1 MNSYYGQP
9 PQREEN
15 NNLGTAIGLGLLGA
29 GAAAAF
35 GGPALLKNIKA
46 RRAKSQA
53 TGGPRGGQGGTTT
66 RDNPTAA
73 EVYGSLGT
81 EAKPTKGQVYDRVNR
96 QPRTDFEYQEYDFP
110 LRKASQRQTVVDT
123 DTGEIMARGGPTAY
137 YQQFEN
143 VPTGNTQT
151 PELYLSKF
159 LDSYLKSLPTKQ
171 ETTKGKSLA
180 IVPKVKT
187 AAYEEGSA
195 VDKLMKSLL
204 PEVNK
209 EAGQMTATESSRQTR
224 ALAKQDDLATQEAA
238 RGILSELKEKQAV
251 GTQVNPEKLARIE
264 VNRNK
269 DLQRIGG
276 YMSNVIESVVDED
289 MYDTTPS
296 AILQINNKAM
306 EGTLSADDVAA
317 FQQWSNTT
325 FKNDPTVLS
334 EINENIYGINDL
346 LAPKVKQ
353 SVGEQ
358 LKSKGLGMA
367 GMPGEGPL
375 QIDVGMGLINI
386 DSPAGVEILSNA
398 GVTPEQATSYWI
410 DKLKREGIIAEQPTT
425 LVQVQESREPQV
437 AVNAMETVNTAD
449 DQSDGRFLRNLQR
462 NEDVNM
468 AAVSEAVVDNKEAV
482 LDSRISD
489 ALRYLRGKE
498 IDTNFDYS
506 TEEAIQARQV
516 GQRFE
521 TLQSLGNQVIDEVQ
535 PGTPTT
541 TTSAQR
547 FFTNERDEIASLLGE
562 QGISMTPGNIEK
574 ELALRL
580 GSEAYKYGPKYTK
593 RKQALQLGAT
603 YDPALFDNLAKE
615 SVVIAGENIPTG
627 RVAETKISTTSMLG
641 TPFQET
647 VELGLREPTYMKE
660 TAERLKE
667 KAEKKKDWLGS
678 VRLEAASEK
687 APSNAELINTQRDLD
702 STLAYKGE
710 LENYLD
716 SGRGSLSE
724 RTRAKQRLDDVIYE
738 LDRLD
743 TKAEA
748 LTQQVYGGQS
758 GARVRGAQKY
768 TADYIQNLVSPSKL
782 KSGIEEGQRLFYE
795 LNPETGEPI
804 PGTQELRSERKMVDM
819 TPKGGGGRNV
829 AEFSAGNRDEGGGD
843 IDVEDILR
851 QARTPRDQSGRVYAK
866 DQFGYRPGTGLTGK
880 PLEGRPFTDDSTQ
893 TGRVITKT
901 GIQPTKPQPSSFL
914 DAKAINSFA
923 RLSDEQLGQVSMQG
937 TEAEAYNADK
947 MLAKRRSFDVAQDIR
962 RIQNS
967 GRPDAQKQ
975 VKSYL
980 DELMANEIPGV
991 DFS

>member
-1 MNSYYGQP
+1 MNSYYSQP

-35 GGPALLKNIKA
+35 GGPTLFKNIKA
-46 RRAKSQA
+46 RRAKAKA
-53 TGGPRGGQGGTTT
+53 TGGPRGGQGGTAT

-81 EAKPTKGQVYDRVNR
+81 EAKPTKGQVYDRVSR
-96 QPRTDFEYQEYDFP
+96 QPTTDFEYKEYDFP

-123 DTGEIMARGGPTAY
+123 DTGEIIARGGPTAY
-137 YQQFEN
+137 YQQFDN
-143 VPTGNTQT
+143 VPTGNTKT
-151 PELYLSKF
+151 PELYLSRP
-159 LDSYLKSLPTKQ
+159 LDAYLESLPTNQ
-171 ETTKGKSLA
+171 QATKGVALA
-180 IVPKVKT
+180 VVPEIKT

-224 ALAKQDDLATQEAA
+224 ALAKQDDQATQQMA
-238 RGILSELKEKQAV
+238 RGILSDLKADQSSP
-251 GTQVNPEKLARIE
+251 NSEKLARIE
-264 VNRNK
+264 ADRQKN
-269 DLQRIGG
+269 LQRLGN
-276 YMSNVIESVVDED
+276 YMSDVIESIPDEE
-289 MYDTTPS
+289 MYETMPRDAAMKS
-296 AILQINNKAM
+296 LERAFASAAILQIKSKA
-306 EGTLSADDVAA
+306 EQGAITADTIND
-317 FQQWSNTT
+317 FQNWSNAT
-325 FKNDPTVLS
+325 FKNYPTVLG
-334 EINENIYGINDL
+334 EINEE
-346 LAPKVKQ
+346 LAAFNATNRASPSKQ
-353 SVGEQ
+353 
-358 LKSKGLGMA
+358 
-367 GMPGEGPL
+367 
-375 QIDVGMGLINI
+375 
-386 DSPAGVEILSNA
+386 
-398 GVTPEQATSYWI
+398 PE
-410 DKLKREGIIAEQPTT
+410 T

-437 AVNAMETVNTAD
+437 AINAMETVNTAD

-506 TEEAIQARQV
+506 AEEAKQARQV

-521 TLQSLGNQVIDEVQ
+521 RAQALQSLGNQVIEEVQ
-535 PGTPTT
+535 EGTPK
-541 TTSAQR
+541 TTSAER
-547 FFTNERDEIASLLGE
+547 FLSNERDEIASLLGE
-562 QGISMTPGNIEK
+562 QGLPMTKSNIEQ
-574 ELALRL
+574 ELNNRL

-627 RVAETKISTTSMLG
+627 RVAETRISRTSMLG
-641 TPFQET
+641 TPFEEN

-660 TAERLKE
+660 TAERLQE
-667 KAEKKKDWLGS
+667 KAAEKKDWLGS
-678 VRLEAASEK
+678 VRLKAASEN
-687 APSNAELINTQRDLD
+687 AASNAALINAQRNFD
-702 STLAYKGE
+702 SALTYKGE

-716 SGRGSLSE
+716 SGRGSLSD
-724 RTRAKQRLDDVIYE
+724 RTRAKQRLDDVVYE

-743 TKAEA
+743 TEAEA

-758 GARVRGAQKY
+758 GAGVRGAQKY
-768 TADYIQNLVSPSKL
+768 TANYIKNLTPPSKL

-804 PGTQELRSERKMVDM
+804 PGTQELRSERRMVDM

-829 AEFSAGNRDEGGGD
+829 AEFSAGNRDEGGD
-843 IDVEDILR
+843 IDLENILM
-851 QARTPRDQSGRVYAK
+851 QARTPRNQSGREYAK

-880 PLEGRPFTDDSTQ
+880 PLEGKPFTADRTQ
-893 TGRVITKT
+893 TGRVITRT
-901 GIQPTKPQPSSFL
+901 GIQTTKPQSSTYLDNKAMSSF
-914 DAKAINSFA
+914 AG
-923 RLSDEQLGQVSMQG
+923 LSDEQLGQISMQG

-947 MLAKRRSFDVAQDIR
+947 MLAKRRSFDVSQDIR

-967 GRPDAQKQ
+967 GRPDAQEQ

>member
-1 MNSYYGQP
+1 MNSYYSQP
-9 PQREEN
+9 PQREENN

-35 GGPALLKNIKA
+35 GGPTLFKNIKA
-46 RRAKSQA
+46 RRAKAKA
-53 TGGPRGGQGGTTT
+53 TGGPRGGQGGTAT

-81 EAKPTKGQVYDRVNR
+81 EAKPTKGQVYDRVSR
-96 QPRTDFEYQEYDFP
+96 QPTTDFEYKEYDFP

-123 DTGEIMARGGPTAY
+123 DTGEIIARGGPTAY
-137 YQQFEN
+137 YQQFVN
-143 VPTGNTQT
+143 VPTGNTKT
-151 PELYLSKF
+151 PELYLSRP
-159 LDSYLKSLPTKQ
+159 LDAYLESLPTNQ
-171 ETTKGKSLA
+171 QATKGVALA
-180 IVPKVKT
+180 VVPEIKT

-195 VDKLMKSLL
+195 VDKLIKSLL

-224 ALAKQDDLATQEAA
+224 ALKKQDILEEEKYRATQAMA
-238 RGILSELKEKQAV
+238 RDILSDLKAEQPAAPV
-251 GTQVNPEKLARIE
+251 QV
-264 VNRNK
+264 
-269 DLQRIGG
+269 Q
-276 YMSNVIESVVDED
+276 ES
-289 MYDTTPS
+289 
-296 AILQINNKAM
+296 
-306 EGTLSADDVAA
+306 
-317 FQQWSNTT
+317 
-325 FKNDPTVLS
+325 
-334 EINENIYGINDL
+334 
-346 LAPKVKQ
+346 KVR
-353 SVGEQ
+353 GAYTE
-358 LKSKGLGMA
+358 
-367 GMPGEGPL
+367 
-375 QIDVGMGLINI
+375 
-386 DSPAGVEILSNA
+386 
-398 GVTPEQATSYWI
+398 VTPE
-410 DKLKREGIIAEQPTT
+410 T
-425 LVQVQESREPQV
+425 LVQVQESREPLV
-437 AVNAMETVNTAD
+437 AINAMETVNTAD

-506 TEEAIQARQV
+506 AEEAKQARQV

-521 TLQSLGNQVIDEVQ
+521 RAQALQSLGNQVIEEVQ
-535 PGTPTT
+535 EGTPK
-541 TTSAQR
+541 TTSAER
-547 FFTNERDEIASLLGE
+547 FLSNERDEIASLLGE
-562 QGISMTPGNIEK
+562 QGLPMTKSNIEQ
-574 ELALRL
+574 ELNNRL

-627 RVAETKISTTSMLG
+627 RVAETRISRTSMLG
-641 TPFQET
+641 TPFEEN

-660 TAERLKE
+660 TAERLQE
-667 KAEKKKDWLGS
+667 KAAEKKDWLGS
-678 VRLEAASEK
+678 VRLKAASEN
-687 APSNAELINTQRDLD
+687 AASNAALINAQRNFD
-702 STLAYKGE
+702 SALTYKGE

-716 SGRGSLSE
+716 SGRGSLSD
-724 RTRAKQRLDDVIYE
+724 RTRAKQRLDDVVYE

-743 TKAEA
+743 TEAEA

-758 GARVRGAQKY
+758 GAGVRGAQKY
-768 TADYIQNLVSPSKL
+768 TANYIKNLTPPSKL

-804 PGTQELRSERKMVDM
+804 PGTQELRSERRMVDM

-829 AEFSAGNRDEGGGD
+829 GEFSAGNRDEGGD
-843 IDVEDILR
+843 IDLENILM
-851 QARTPRDQSGRVYAK
+851 QARIPRNQSGREYAK

-880 PLEGRPFTDDSTQ
+880 ALEGKPFTDDRTQ
-893 TGRVITKT
+893 TGRVITRT
-901 GIQPTKPQPSSFL
+901 GIQKSGPQEGSMAAAVNPYTQL
-914 DAKAINSFA
+914 DN
-923 RLSDEQLGQVSMQG
+923 ETLGMISLQG
-937 TEAEAYNADK
+937 SGADAANADRI
-947 MLAKRRSFDVAQDIR
+947 LARRR
-962 RIQNS
+962 REGYDPSTVTGPGRSQRVISAVSLTPEEKQAKINFMNVSQKLMALQKS
-967 GRPDAQKQ
+967 GRPDAQEQ

>member
-1 MNSYYGQP
+1 MNSYYSQP
-9 PQREEN
+9 PQREENN

-35 GGPALLKNIKA
+35 GGPTLFKNIKA
-46 RRAKSQA
+46 RRAKAKA
-53 TGGPRGGQGGTTT
+53 TGGPRGGQGGTAT

-81 EAKPTKGQVYDRVNR
+81 EAKPTKGQVYDRVSR
-96 QPRTDFEYQEYDFP
+96 QPTTDFEYKEYDFP

-123 DTGEIMARGGPTAY
+123 DTGEIIARGGPTAY
-137 YQQFEN
+137 YQQFVN
-143 VPTGNTQT
+143 VPTGNTKT
-151 PELYLSKF
+151 PELYLSRP
-159 LDSYLKSLPTKQ
+159 LDAYLESLPTNQ
-171 ETTKGKSLA
+171 QATKGVALA
-180 IVPKVKT
+180 VVPEIKT

-195 VDKLMKSLL
+195 VDKLIKSLL

-224 ALAKQDDLATQEAA
+224 ALKKQDILEEEKYRATQAMA
-238 RGILSELKEKQAV
+238 RDILSDLKAEQSSP
-251 GTQVNPEKLARIE
+251 NSEKLARIE
-264 VNRNK
+264 ADRQKN
-269 DLQRIGG
+269 LQRLGN
-276 YMSNVIESVVDED
+276 YMSDVIESIPDEE
-289 MYDTTPS
+289 MYETMPRDAAMKS
-296 AILQINNKAM
+296 LERAFASAAILQIKSKA
-306 EGTLSADDVAA
+306 EQGAITADTIND
-317 FQQWSNTT
+317 FQNWSNAT
-325 FKNDPTVLS
+325 FKNYPTVLG
-334 EINENIYGINDL
+334 EINEE
-346 LAPKVKQ
+346 LAAFNATNRASPSKQ
-353 SVGEQ
+353 
-358 LKSKGLGMA
+358 
-367 GMPGEGPL
+367 
-375 QIDVGMGLINI
+375 
-386 DSPAGVEILSNA
+386 
-398 GVTPEQATSYWI
+398 PE
-410 DKLKREGIIAEQPTT
+410 T

-437 AVNAMETVNTAD
+437 AINAMETVNTAD

-506 TEEAIQARQV
+506 AEEAKQARQV

-521 TLQSLGNQVIDEVQ
+521 RAQALQSLGNQVIEEVQ
-535 PGTPTT
+535 EGTPK
-541 TTSAQR
+541 TTSAER
-547 FFTNERDEIASLLGE
+547 FLSNERDEIASLLGE
-562 QGISMTPGNIEK
+562 QGLPMTKSNIEQ
-574 ELALRL
+574 ELNNRL

-627 RVAETKISTTSMLG
+627 RVAETRISRTSMLG
-641 TPFQET
+641 TPFEEN

-660 TAERLKE
+660 TAERLQE
-667 KAEKKKDWLGS
+667 KAAEKKDWLGS
-678 VRLEAASEK
+678 VRLKAASEN
-687 APSNAELINTQRDLD
+687 AASNAALINAQRNFD
-702 STLAYKGE
+702 SALTYKGE

-716 SGRGSLSE
+716 SGRGSLSD
-724 RTRAKQRLDDVIYE
+724 RTRAKQRLDDVVYE

-743 TKAEA
+743 TEAEA

-758 GARVRGAQKY
+758 GAGVRGAQKY
-768 TADYIQNLVSPSKL
+768 TANYIKNLTPPSKL

-804 PGTQELRSERKMVDM
+804 PGTQELRSERRMVDM

-829 AEFSAGNRDEGGGD
+829 AEFSAGNRDEGGD
-843 IDVEDILR
+843 IDLENILM
-851 QARTPRDQSGRVYAK
+851 QARTPRNQSGREYAK

-880 PLEGRPFTDDSTQ
+880 PLEGKPFTADRTQ
-893 TGRVITKT
+893 TGRVITRT
-901 GIQPTKPQPSSFL
+901 GIQTTKPQSSTYLDNKAMSSF
-914 DAKAINSFA
+914 AG
-923 RLSDEQLGQVSMQG
+923 LSDEQLGQISMQG

-947 MLAKRRSFDVAQDIR
+947 MLAKRRSFDVSQDIR

-967 GRPDAQKQ
+967 GRPDAQEQ

>member
-1 MNSYYGQP
+1 MNSYYSQP
-9 PQREEN
+9 PQREENN

-35 GGPALLKNIKA
+35 GGPTLFKNIKA
-46 RRAKSQA
+46 RRAKAKA
-53 TGGPRGGQGGTTT
+53 TGGPRGGQGGTAT

-81 EAKPTKGQVYDRVNR
+81 EAKPTKGQVYDRVSR
-96 QPRTDFEYQEYDFP
+96 QPTTDFEYKEYDFP

-123 DTGEIMARGGPTAY
+123 DTGEIIARGGPTAY
-137 YQQFEN
+137 YQQFVN
-143 VPTGNTQT
+143 VPTGNTKT
-151 PELYLSKF
+151 PELYLSRP
-159 LDSYLKSLPTKQ
+159 LDAYLESLPTNQ
-171 ETTKGKSLA
+171 QATKGVALA
-180 IVPKVKT
+180 VVPEIKT

-195 VDKLMKSLL
+195 VDKLIKSLL

-224 ALAKQDDLATQEAA
+224 ALKKQDILEEEKYRATQAMA
-238 RGILSELKEKQAV
+238 RDILSDLKAEQPAAPV
-251 GTQVNPEKLARIE
+251 QV
-264 VNRNK
+264 
-269 DLQRIGG
+269 Q
-276 YMSNVIESVVDED
+276 ES
-289 MYDTTPS
+289 
-296 AILQINNKAM
+296 
-306 EGTLSADDVAA
+306 
-317 FQQWSNTT
+317 
-325 FKNDPTVLS
+325 
-334 EINENIYGINDL
+334 
-346 LAPKVKQ
+346 KVR
-353 SVGEQ
+353 GAYTE
-358 LKSKGLGMA
+358 
-367 GMPGEGPL
+367 
-375 QIDVGMGLINI
+375 
-386 DSPAGVEILSNA
+386 
-398 GVTPEQATSYWI
+398 VTPE
-410 DKLKREGIIAEQPTT
+410 T
-425 LVQVQESREPQV
+425 LVQVQKSREPLV
-437 AVNAMETVNTAD
+437 AINAMETVNTAD
-449 DQSDGRFLRNLQR
+449 DQSDVRFLRNLQR

-489 ALRYLRGKE
+489 ALSYLRGKE

-506 TEEAIQARQV
+506 AEEAKQARQV

-521 TLQSLGNQVIDEVQ
+521 RAQALQSLGNQVIEEVQ
-535 PGTPTT
+535 EGTPK
-541 TTSAQR
+541 TTSAER
-547 FFTNERDEIASLLGE
+547 FLSNERDEIASLLGE
-562 QGISMTPGNIEK
+562 QGLPMTKSRVEQ
-574 ELALRL
+574 ELNNRL

-627 RVAETKISTTSMLG
+627 RVAETRISRTSMLG
-641 TPFQET
+641 TPFEEN

-660 TAERLKE
+660 TAERLQE
-667 KAEKKKDWLGS
+667 KAAETKDWLRS
-678 VRLEAASEK
+678 VRLKADSENAAS
-687 APSNAELINTQRDLD
+687 NAALINAQRDFD
-702 STLAYKGE
+702 SALTYKGE

-716 SGRGSLSE
+716 SGRGSLSD
-724 RTRAKQRLDDVIYE
+724 RTRAKQRLDDVVYE

-743 TKAEA
+743 TEAEA

-758 GARVRGAQKY
+758 GAGVRGAQKY
-768 TADYIQNLVSPSKL
+768 TANYLKNLTPPSKL

-804 PGTQELRSERKMVDM
+804 PGTQELRSERRMVDM

-829 AEFSAGNRDEGGGD
+829 AEFSAGNRDEGGD
-843 IDVEDILR
+843 IDLENILM
-851 QARTPRDQSGRVYAK
+851 QARTPRNQSGREYAK

-880 PLEGRPFTDDSTQ
+880 PLEGKPFTADRTQ
-893 TGRVITKT
+893 TGRVITRT
-901 GIQPTKPQPSSFL
+901 GIQTTKPQSSTYLDNKAMSSF
-914 DAKAINSFA
+914 AG
-923 RLSDEQLGQVSMQG
+923 LSDEQLGQISMQG

-947 MLAKRRSFDVAQDIR
+947 MLAKRRSFDVSQDIR

-967 GRPDAQKQ
+967 GRPDAQEQ

>member
-1 MNSYYGQP
+1 MNSYYSQP
-9 PQREEN
+9 PQREENN

-35 GGPALLKNIKA
+35 GGPTLFKNIKA
-46 RRAKSQA
+46 RRAKAKA
-53 TGGPRGGQGGTTT
+53 TGGPRGGQGGTAT

-81 EAKPTKGQVYDRVNR
+81 EAKPTKGQVYDRVSR
-96 QPRTDFEYQEYDFP
+96 QPTTDFEYKEYDFP

-123 DTGEIMARGGPTAY
+123 DTGEIIARGGPTAY
-137 YQQFEN
+137 YQQFVN
-143 VPTGNTQT
+143 VPTGNTKT
-151 PELYLSKF
+151 PELYLSRP
-159 LDSYLKSLPTKQ
+159 LDAYLESLPTNQ
-171 ETTKGKSLA
+171 QATKGVALA
-180 IVPKVKT
+180 VVPEIKT

-195 VDKLMKSLL
+195 VDKLIKSLL

-224 ALAKQDDLATQEAA
+224 ALKKQDILEEEKYRATQAMA
-238 RGILSELKEKQAV
+238 RDILSDLKAEQPAAPV
-251 GTQVNPEKLARIE
+251 QV
-264 VNRNK
+264 
-269 DLQRIGG
+269 Q
-276 YMSNVIESVVDED
+276 ES
-289 MYDTTPS
+289 
-296 AILQINNKAM
+296 
-306 EGTLSADDVAA
+306 
-317 FQQWSNTT
+317 
-325 FKNDPTVLS
+325 
-334 EINENIYGINDL
+334 
-346 LAPKVKQ
+346 KVR
-353 SVGEQ
+353 GAYTE
-358 LKSKGLGMA
+358 
-367 GMPGEGPL
+367 
-375 QIDVGMGLINI
+375 
-386 DSPAGVEILSNA
+386 
-398 GVTPEQATSYWI
+398 VTPE
-410 DKLKREGIIAEQPTT
+410 T
-425 LVQVQESREPQV
+425 LVQVQKSREPLV
-437 AVNAMETVNTAD
+437 AINAMETVNTAD
-449 DQSDGRFLRNLQR
+449 DQSDVRFLRNLQR

-489 ALRYLRGKE
+489 ALSYLRGKE

-506 TEEAIQARQV
+506 AEEAKQARQV

-521 TLQSLGNQVIDEVQ
+521 RAQALQSLGNQVIEEVQ
-535 PGTPTT
+535 EGTPK
-541 TTSAQR
+541 TTSAER
-547 FFTNERDEIASLLGE
+547 FLSNERDEIASLLGE
-562 QGISMTPGNIEK
+562 QGLPMTKSNIEQ
-574 ELALRL
+574 ELNNRL

-627 RVAETKISTTSMLG
+627 RVAETRISRTSMLG
-641 TPFQET
+641 TPFEEN

-660 TAERLKE
+660 TAERLQE
-667 KAEKKKDWLGS
+667 KAAEKKDWLGS
-678 VRLEAASEK
+678 VRLKAASEN
-687 APSNAELINTQRDLD
+687 AASNAALINAQRNFD
-702 STLAYKGE
+702 SALTYKGE

-716 SGRGSLSE
+716 SGRGSLSD
-724 RTRAKQRLDDVIYE
+724 RTRAKQRLDDVVYE

-743 TKAEA
+743 TEAEA

-758 GARVRGAQKY
+758 GAGVRGAQKY
-768 TADYIQNLVSPSKL
+768 TANYLKNLTPPSKL

-804 PGTQELRSERKMVDM
+804 PGTQELRSERRMVDM

-829 AEFSAGNRDEGGGD
+829 AEFSAGNRDEGGD
-843 IDVEDILR
+843 IDLENILM
-851 QARTPRDQSGRVYAK
+851 QARTPRNQSGREYAK

-880 PLEGRPFTDDSTQ
+880 PLEGKPFTADRTQ
-893 TGRVITKT
+893 TGRVITRT
-901 GIQPTKPQPSSFL
+901 GIQTTKPQSSTYLDNKAMSSF
-914 DAKAINSFA
+914 AG
-923 RLSDEQLGQVSMQG
+923 LSDEQLGQISMQG

-947 MLAKRRSFDVAQDIR
+947 MLAKRRSFDVSQDIR

-967 GRPDAQKQ
+967 GRPDAQEQ

>member
-1 MNSYYGQP
+1 MNSYYSQP
-9 PQREEN
+9 PQREENN

-35 GGPALLKNIKA
+35 GGPTLFKNIKA
-46 RRAKSQA
+46 RRAKAKA
-53 TGGPRGGQGGTTT
+53 TGGPRGGQSGTAT

-81 EAKPTKGQVYDRVNR
+81 EAKPTKGQVYDRVSR
-96 QPRTDFEYQEYDFP
+96 QPTTDFEYKEYEFP

-123 DTGEIMARGGPTAY
+123 DTGEIIARGGPTAY
-137 YQQFEN
+137 YQQFDN
-143 VPTGNTQT
+143 VPTGNTKT
-151 PELYLSKF
+151 PELYLSRP
-159 LDSYLKSLPTKQ
+159 LDAYLESLPTNQ
-171 ETTKGKSLA
+171 QATKGGALA
-180 IVPKVKT
+180 VVPEIKT

-224 ALAKQDDLATQEAA
+224 ALAKQDDQATQQMA
-238 RGILSELKEKQAV
+238 RGILPDLKADQSSP
-251 GTQVNPEKLARIE
+251 NSEKLARIE
-264 VNRNK
+264 ADRQKN
-269 DLQRIGG
+269 LQRLGN
-276 YMSNVIESVVDED
+276 YMSDVIESIPDEE
-289 MYDTTPS
+289 MYETMPRDAAMKS
-296 AILQINNKAM
+296 LERAFASAAILQIKSKA
-306 EGTLSADDVAA
+306 EQGAITADTIND
-317 FQQWSNTT
+317 FQNWSNAT
-325 FKNDPTVLS
+325 FKNYPTVLG
-334 EINENIYGINDL
+334 EINEE
-346 LAPKVKQ
+346 LAAFNATNRASPSKQ
-353 SVGEQ
+353 
-358 LKSKGLGMA
+358 
-367 GMPGEGPL
+367 
-375 QIDVGMGLINI
+375 
-386 DSPAGVEILSNA
+386 
-398 GVTPEQATSYWI
+398 PE
-410 DKLKREGIIAEQPTT
+410 T

-437 AVNAMETVNTAD
+437 AINAMETVNTAD

-506 TEEAIQARQV
+506 AEEAKQARQV

-521 TLQSLGNQVIDEVQ
+521 RAQALQSLGNQVIEEVQ
-535 PGTPTT
+535 EGTPK
-541 TTSAQR
+541 TTSAER
-547 FFTNERDEIASLLGE
+547 FLNNERDEIASLLGE
-562 QGISMTPGNIEK
+562 QGLPMTKSNIEQ
-574 ELALRL
+574 ELNNRL

-627 RVAETKISTTSMLG
+627 RVAETRISRTSMLG
-641 TPFQET
+641 TPFEEN

-660 TAERLKE
+660 TAERLQE
-667 KAEKKKDWLGS
+667 KAAEKKDWLGS
-678 VRLEAASEK
+678 VRLKAASEN
-687 APSNAELINTQRDLD
+687 AASNAALINAQRNFD
-702 STLAYKGE
+702 SALTYKGE

-716 SGRGSLSE
+716 SGRGSLSD
-724 RTRAKQRLDDVIYE
+724 RTRAKQRLDDVVYE

-743 TKAEA
+743 TEAEA

-758 GARVRGAQKY
+758 GAGVRGAQKY
-768 TADYIQNLVSPSKL
+768 TANYIKNLTPPSKL

-804 PGTQELRSERKMVDM
+804 PGTQELRSERRMVDM

-829 AEFSAGNRDEGGGD
+829 AEFSAGNRDEGGD
-843 IDVEDILR
+843 IDLENILM
-851 QARTPRDQSGRVYAK
+851 QARTPRNQSGREYAK

-880 PLEGRPFTDDSTQ
+880 PLEGKPFTADRTQ
-893 TGRVITKT
+893 TGRVITRT
-901 GIQPTKPQPSSFL
+901 GIQTTKPQSSTYLDNKAMSSF
-914 DAKAINSFA
+914 AG
-923 RLSDEQLGQVSMQG
+923 LSDEQLGQISMQG

-947 MLAKRRSFDVAQDIR
+947 MLAKRRSFDVSQDIR

-967 GRPDAQKQ
+967 GRPDAQEQ

>member
-1 MNSYYGQP
+1 MNSYYSQP

-35 GGPALLKNIKA
+35 GGPTLFKNIKA
-46 RRAKSQA
+46 RRAKAKA
-53 TGGPRGGQGGTTT
+53 TGGPRGGQSGTAT

-81 EAKPTKGQVYDRVNR
+81 EAKPTKGQVYDRVSR
-96 QPRTDFEYQEYDFP
+96 QPTTDFEYKEYDFP

-123 DTGEIMARGGPTAY
+123 DTGEIIARGGPTAY
-137 YQQFEN
+137 YQQFDN
-143 VPTGNTQT
+143 VPTGNTKT
-151 PELYLSKF
+151 PELYLSRP
-159 LDSYLKSLPTKQ
+159 LDAYLESLPTNQ
-171 ETTKGKSLA
+171 QATKGVALA
-180 IVPKVKT
+180 VVPEIKT

-224 ALAKQDDLATQEAA
+224 ALAKQDDQATQQMA
-238 RGILSELKEKQAV
+238 RGILSDLKADQSSP
-251 GTQVNPEKLARIE
+251 NSEKLARIE
-264 VNRNK
+264 ADRQKN
-269 DLQRIGG
+269 LQRLGN
-276 YMSNVIESVVDED
+276 YMSDVIESIPDEE
-289 MYDTTPS
+289 MYETMPRDAAMKS
-296 AILQINNKAM
+296 LERAFASAAILQIKSKA
-306 EGTLSADDVAA
+306 EQGAITADTIND
-317 FQQWSNTT
+317 FQNWSNAT
-325 FKNDPTVLS
+325 FKNYPTVLG
-334 EINENIYGINDL
+334 EINEE
-346 LAPKVKQ
+346 LAAFNATNRASPSKQ
-353 SVGEQ
+353 
-358 LKSKGLGMA
+358 
-367 GMPGEGPL
+367 
-375 QIDVGMGLINI
+375 
-386 DSPAGVEILSNA
+386 
-398 GVTPEQATSYWI
+398 PE
-410 DKLKREGIIAEQPTT
+410 T

-437 AVNAMETVNTAD
+437 AINAMETVNTAD

-506 TEEAIQARQV
+506 AEEAKQARQV

-521 TLQSLGNQVIDEVQ
+521 RAQALQSLGNQVIEEVQ
-535 PGTPTT
+535 EGTPK
-541 TTSAQR
+541 TTSAER
-547 FFTNERDEIASLLGE
+547 FLSNERDEIASLLGE
-562 QGISMTPGNIEK
+562 QGLPMTKSNIEQ
-574 ELALRL
+574 ELNNRL

-627 RVAETKISTTSMLG
+627 RVAETRISRTSMLG
-641 TPFQET
+641 TPFEEN

-660 TAERLKE
+660 TAERLQE
-667 KAEKKKDWLGS
+667 KAAEKKDWLGS
-678 VRLEAASEK
+678 VRLKAASEN
-687 APSNAELINTQRDLD
+687 AASNAALINAQRNFD
-702 STLAYKGE
+702 SALTYKGE

-716 SGRGSLSE
+716 SGRGSLSD
-724 RTRAKQRLDDVIYE
+724 RTRAKQRLDDVVYE

-743 TKAEA
+743 TEAEA

-758 GARVRGAQKY
+758 GAGVRGAQKY
-768 TADYIQNLVSPSKL
+768 TANYIKNLTPPSKL

-804 PGTQELRSERKMVDM
+804 PGTQELRSERRMVDM

-829 AEFSAGNRDEGGGD
+829 AEFSAGNRDEGGD
-843 IDVEDILR
+843 IDLENILM
-851 QARTPRDQSGRVYAK
+851 QARTPRNQSGREYAK

-880 PLEGRPFTDDSTQ
+880 PLEGKPFTADRTQ
-893 TGRVITKT
+893 TGRVITRT
-901 GIQPTKPQPSSFL
+901 GIQTTKPQSSTYLDNKAMSSF
-914 DAKAINSFA
+914 AG
-923 RLSDEQLGQVSMQG
+923 LSDEQLGQISMQG

-947 MLAKRRSFDVAQDIR
+947 MLAKRRSFDVSQDIR

-967 GRPDAQKQ
+967 GRPDAQEQ

>member
-1 MNSYYGQP
+1 MNSYYSQP

-35 GGPALLKNIKA
+35 GGPTLFKNIKA
-46 RRAKSQA
+46 RRAKAKA
-53 TGGPRGGQGGTTT
+53 TGGPRGGQGGTAT

-81 EAKPTKGQVYDRVNR
+81 EAKPTKGQVYDRVSR
-96 QPRTDFEYQEYDFP
+96 QPTTDFEYKEYDFP

-123 DTGEIMARGGPTAY
+123 DTGEIIARGGPTAY
-137 YQQFEN
+137 YQQFDN
-143 VPTGNTQT
+143 VPTGNTKT
-151 PELYLSKF
+151 PELYLSRP
-159 LDSYLKSLPTKQ
+159 LDAYLESLPTNQ
-171 ETTKGKSLA
+171 QATKGGALA
-180 IVPKVKT
+180 VVPEIKT

-224 ALAKQDDLATQEAA
+224 ALAKQDDQATQQMA
-238 RGILSELKEKQAV
+238 RGILSDLKADQSSP
-251 GTQVNPEKLARIE
+251 NSEKLARIE
-264 VNRNK
+264 ADRQKN
-269 DLQRIGG
+269 LQRLGN
-276 YMSNVIESVVDED
+276 YMSDVIESIPDEE
-289 MYDTTPS
+289 MYETMPRDAAMKS
-296 AILQINNKAM
+296 LERAFASAAILQIKSKA
-306 EGTLSADDVAA
+306 EQGAITADTIND
-317 FQQWSNTT
+317 FQNWSNAT
-325 FKNDPTVLS
+325 FKNYPTVLG
-334 EINENIYGINDL
+334 EINEE
-346 LAPKVKQ
+346 LAAFNATNRASPSKQ
-353 SVGEQ
+353 
-358 LKSKGLGMA
+358 
-367 GMPGEGPL
+367 
-375 QIDVGMGLINI
+375 
-386 DSPAGVEILSNA
+386 
-398 GVTPEQATSYWI
+398 PE
-410 DKLKREGIIAEQPTT
+410 T

-437 AVNAMETVNTAD
+437 AINAMETVNTAD

-506 TEEAIQARQV
+506 AEEAKQARQV

-521 TLQSLGNQVIDEVQ
+521 RAQALQSLGNQVIEEVQ
-535 PGTPTT
+535 EGTPK
-541 TTSAQR
+541 TTSAER
-547 FFTNERDEIASLLGE
+547 FLSNERDEIASLLGE
-562 QGISMTPGNIEK
+562 QGLPMTKSNIEQ
-574 ELALRL
+574 ELNNRL

-627 RVAETKISTTSMLG
+627 RVAETRISRTSMLG
-641 TPFQET
+641 TPFEEN

-660 TAERLKE
+660 TAERLQE
-667 KAEKKKDWLGS
+667 KAAEKKDWLGS
-678 VRLEAASEK
+678 VRLKAASEN
-687 APSNAELINTQRDLD
+687 AASNAALINAQRNFD
-702 STLAYKGE
+702 SALTYKGE

-716 SGRGSLSE
+716 SGRGSLSD
-724 RTRAKQRLDDVIYE
+724 RTRAKQRLDDVVYE

-743 TKAEA
+743 TEAEA

-758 GARVRGAQKY
+758 GAGVRGAQKY
-768 TADYIQNLVSPSKL
+768 TANYIKNLTPPSKL

-804 PGTQELRSERKMVDM
+804 PGTQELRSERRMVDM

-829 AEFSAGNRDEGGGD
+829 AEFSAGNRDEGGD
-843 IDVEDILR
+843 IDLENILM
-851 QARTPRDQSGRVYAK
+851 QARTPRNQSGREYAK

-880 PLEGRPFTDDSTQ
+880 PLEGKPFTDDRTQ
-893 TGRVITKT
+893 TGRVITRT
-901 GIQPTKPQPSSFL
+901 GIQTTKPQSSTYLDNKAMSSF
-914 DAKAINSFA
+914 AG
-923 RLSDEQLGQVSMQG
+923 LSDEQLGQISMQG

-947 MLAKRRSFDVAQDIR
+947 MLAKRRSFDVSQDIR

-967 GRPDAQKQ
+967 GRPDAQEQ

>member
-15 NNLGTAIGLGLLGA
+15 NNNNLGTVIGVLGA
-29 GAAAAF
+29 GALAGF
-35 GGPALLKNIKA
+35 GGRALYKNINARKA
-46 RRAKSQA
+46 KAKA
-53 TGGPRGGQGGTTT
+53 TGGPRGGQGGTAT

-73 EVYGSLGT
+73 EVYASADKKYPDPPVGKDTQYRFPAGGT
-81 EAKPTKGQVYDRVNR
+81 DEDMFI
-96 QPRTDFEYQEYDFP
+96 TDEKTGKLIRRGDSTA
-110 LRKASQRQTVVDT
+110 ASY
-123 DTGEIMARGGPTAY
+123 E
-137 YQQFEN
+137 
-143 VPTGNTQT
+143 
-151 PELYLSKF
+151 EL
-159 LDSYLKSLPTKQ
+159 D
-171 ETTKGKSLA
+171 G
-180 IVPKVKT
+180 IPKVKT

-224 ALAKQDDLATQEAA
+224 ALKKQDILEEKEYRATQAMA
-238 RGILSELKEKQAV
+238 RDILSDIKAEQPAAPV
-251 GTQVNPEKLARIE
+251 QV
-264 VNRNK
+264 
-269 DLQRIGG
+269 Q
-276 YMSNVIESVVDED
+276 
-289 MYDTTPS
+289 
-296 AILQINNKAM
+296 
-306 EGTLSADDVAA
+306 
-317 FQQWSNTT
+317 
-325 FKNDPTVLS
+325 
-334 EINENIYGINDL
+334 
-346 LAPKVKQ
+346 
-353 SVGEQ
+353 
-358 LKSKGLGMA
+358 KSKVRGA
-367 GMPGEGPL
+367 YTE
-375 QIDVGMGLINI
+375 
-386 DSPAGVEILSNA
+386 
-398 GVTPEQATSYWI
+398 VTPE
-410 DKLKREGIIAEQPTT
+410 T
-425 LVQVQESREPQV
+425 LVQIQKSREPQV
-437 AVNAMETVNTAD
+437 AINAMETVNTAD

-489 ALRYLRGKE
+489 ALSYLRGKE

-521 TLQSLGNQVIDEVQ
+521 RAQALQSLGDQVIEEVQ
-535 PGTPTT
+535 EGTPK
-541 TTSAQR
+541 TTSAER
-547 FFTNERDEIASLLGE
+547 FLSNERDEIASLLGE
-562 QGISMTPGNIEK
+562 QDLPMTKSRVEQ
-574 ELALRL
+574 ELNNRL

-627 RVAETKISTTSMLG
+627 RVAETRISTTSMLG
-641 TPFQET
+641 TPFEEN

-660 TAERLKE
+660 TAERLQE
-667 KAEKKKDWLGS
+667 KAAEKKDWLGS
-678 VRLEAASEK
+678 VRLKAASEN
-687 APSNAELINTQRDLD
+687 ASSNAELINVQRDFD
-702 STLAYKGE
+702 SALTYKGE

-716 SGRGSLSE
+716 SGRGSLSD
-724 RTRAKQRLDDVIYE
+724 RTRTKKRLDDVVYE

-743 TKAEA
+743 TEAEA

-758 GARVRGAQKY
+758 GAGVRGAQKY
-768 TADYIQNLVSPSKL
+768 TADYIENLTPPSKL

-804 PGTQELRSERKMVDM
+804 PGTQELRSERRMVDR

-829 AEFSAGNRDEGGGD
+829 AEFSAGNRDEGSG
-843 IDVEDILR
+843 IDLENILI
-851 QARTPRDQSGRVYAK
+851 QARTPSNQSGREYTK

-880 PLEGRPFTDDSTQ
+880 ALEGTPFTDDRTQ
-893 TGRVITKT
+893 TGRVITRT
-901 GIQPTKPQPSSFL
+901 GIQTTKPESSTYLDNKAMSSF
-914 DAKAINSFA
+914 AG
-923 RLSDEQLGQVSMQG
+923 LSDEQLGQVSMQG

-947 MLAKRRSFDVAQDIR
+947 MLAKRRSFDVSQDIR

>member
-1 MNSYYGQP
+1 MNSYYSQP
-9 PQREEN
+9 PQREENN

-35 GGPALLKNIKA
+35 GGPTLFKNIKA
-46 RRAKSQA
+46 RRAKAKA
-53 TGGPRGGQGGTTT
+53 TGGPRGGQSGTAT

-81 EAKPTKGQVYDRVNR
+81 EAKPTKGQVYDRVSR
-96 QPRTDFEYQEYDFP
+96 QPTTDFEYKEYEFP

-123 DTGEIMARGGPTAY
+123 DTGEIIARGGPTAY
-137 YQQFEN
+137 YQQFDN
-143 VPTGNTQT
+143 VPTGNTKT
-151 PELYLSKF
+151 PELYLSRP
-159 LDSYLKSLPTKQ
+159 LDAYLESLPTNQ
-171 ETTKGKSLA
+171 QATKGGALA
-180 IVPKVKT
+180 VVPEIKT

-224 ALAKQDDLATQEAA
+224 ALAKQDDQATQQMA
-238 RGILSELKEKQAV
+238 RGILPDLKADQSSP
-251 GTQVNPEKLARIE
+251 NSEKLARIE
-264 VNRNK
+264 ADRQKN
-269 DLQRIGG
+269 LQRLGN
-276 YMSNVIESVVDED
+276 YMSDVIESIPDEE
-289 MYDTTPS
+289 MYETMPRDAAMKS
-296 AILQINNKAM
+296 LERAFASAAILQIKSKA
-306 EGTLSADDVAA
+306 EQGAITADTIND
-317 FQQWSNTT
+317 FQNWSNAT
-325 FKNDPTVLS
+325 FKNYPTVLG
-334 EINENIYGINDL
+334 EINEE
-346 LAPKVKQ
+346 LAAFNATNRASPSKQ
-353 SVGEQ
+353 
-358 LKSKGLGMA
+358 
-367 GMPGEGPL
+367 
-375 QIDVGMGLINI
+375 
-386 DSPAGVEILSNA
+386 
-398 GVTPEQATSYWI
+398 PE
-410 DKLKREGIIAEQPTT
+410 T

-437 AVNAMETVNTAD
+437 AINAMETVNTAD

-506 TEEAIQARQV
+506 AEEAKQARQV

-521 TLQSLGNQVIDEVQ
+521 RAQALQSLGNQVIEEVQ
-535 PGTPTT
+535 EGTPK
-541 TTSAQR
+541 TTSAER
-547 FFTNERDEIASLLGE
+547 FLSNERDEIASLLGE
-562 QGISMTPGNIEK
+562 QGLPMTKSNIEQ
-574 ELALRL
+574 ELNNRL

-627 RVAETKISTTSMLG
+627 RVAETRISRTSMLG
-641 TPFQET
+641 TPFEEN

-660 TAERLKE
+660 TAERLQE
-667 KAEKKKDWLGS
+667 KAAEKKDWLGS
-678 VRLEAASEK
+678 VRLKAASEN
-687 APSNAELINTQRDLD
+687 AASNAALINAQRNFD
-702 STLAYKGE
+702 SALTYKGE

-716 SGRGSLSE
+716 SGRGSLSD
-724 RTRAKQRLDDVIYE
+724 RTRAKQRLDDVVYE

-743 TKAEA
+743 TEAEA

-758 GARVRGAQKY
+758 GAGVRGAQKY
-768 TADYIQNLVSPSKL
+768 TANYIKNLTPPSKL

-804 PGTQELRSERKMVDM
+804 PGTQELRSERRMVDM

-829 AEFSAGNRDEGGGD
+829 AEFSAGNRDEGGD
-843 IDVEDILR
+843 IDLENILM
-851 QARTPRDQSGRVYAK
+851 QARTPRNQSGREYAK

-880 PLEGRPFTDDSTQ
+880 PLEGKPFTADRTQ
-893 TGRVITKT
+893 TGRVITRT
-901 GIQPTKPQPSSFL
+901 GIQTTKPQSSTYLDNKAMSSF
-914 DAKAINSFA
+914 AG
-923 RLSDEQLGQVSMQG
+923 LSDEQLGQISMQG

-947 MLAKRRSFDVAQDIR
+947 MLAKRRSFDVSQDIR

-967 GRPDAQKQ
+967 GRPDAQEQ